1 MIVCKIYPFVLS
13 ASFSLSNC
21 LIWPILSHTNWFS
34 LSSKNKSFW
43 FSLSW
48 MKRLYRKLFL
58 NHGVWNCTQLVINLY
73 WTFLIIKHV
82 TRIKF
87 NNLLYFQFSF
97 FTFLLFLGN
106 QTYLISIF
114 SIFLF
119 TFLQFLSNQINLHFY
134 FLNFLFYFLE
144 ISW

>member
-1 MIVCKIYPFVLS
+1 MIVCKICSFVLS
-13 ASFSLSNC
+13 ASFSLLNC
-21 LIWPILSHTNWFS
+21 LIWPILSYTNWFS

-58 NHGVWNCTQLVINLY
+58 NLGVWNCTQLVVTLSTCIELS
-73 WTFLIIKHV
+73 WHV

-87 NNLLYFQFSF
+87 NNVLYFQFSF
-97 FTFLLFLGN
+97 ITFMLFLGI

-114 SIFLF
+114 SISLF
-119 TFLQFLSNQINLHFY
+119 TFLQFLINLHFY
-134 FLNFLFYFLE
+134 FLNFHFYFLE